1 MNSVST
7 HELKQYVVEDLDSP
21 TSEWKGVYYADCLR
35 AAERFVQIID
45 LDDKEHVLRTVVK
58 NVDKKSK

>member
-1 MNSVST
+1 MDSVSIQ
-7 HELKQYVVEDLDSP
+7 EIKQYVVEYLDLP
-21 TSEWKGVYYADCLR
+21 TGKWRGVYYADCPR

-45 LDDKEHVLRTVVK
+45 LDDKEHILRTVVK